1 MDCHT
6 VVEWDY
12 CWFVFDEDDDCNRW
26 ERVEF
31 YEPKDMWK
39 IGGENGGLDNNKQAD
54 AAGDRGEFDLDNSGK
69 GNLYI
74 APFDGRLHLFGAE
87 WGPWR
92 IDMNDASYQGYGG
105 LYPPPKSHVS
115 DQKEPEKWATIRY
128 SDTDNNGFFDLI
140 EYDLDGDTIFEN
152 RVSLKELG
160 INDSADVIPTTKLN
174 YKDLQKTFSEMAEK
188 QFKRAGE
195 AIHLAKKLGINPE
208 WYSFWMTPRT
218 SHEKNEYGYWL
229 NFYLYQDMRQWASDN
244 RKELVRQLDK
254 AYYSGDWG
262 QIELKK

>member
-26 ERVEF
+26 EHVEF

-39 IGGENGGLDNNKQAD
+39 IGGENGDLDNNKQAD

-92 IDMNDASYQGYGG
+92 IDMNAASYQGYGG
-105 LYPPPKSHVS
+105 LYPPTKSHVR
-115 DQKEPEKWATIRY
+115 DQKEPEGWATIRY
-128 SDTDNNGFFDLI
+128 SDTDNNGFFDMI

-160 INDSADVIPTTKLN
+160 INDSADVIPTAKLN

-188 QFKRAGE
+188 QFKRAGKS
-195 AIHLAKKLGINPE
+195 IHPAKKN
-208 WYSFWMTPRT
+208 WHQS
-218 SHEKNEYGYWL
+218 
-229 NFYLYQDMRQWASDN
+229 
-244 RKELVRQLDK
+244 
-254 AYYSGDWG
+254 
-262 QIELKK
+262 